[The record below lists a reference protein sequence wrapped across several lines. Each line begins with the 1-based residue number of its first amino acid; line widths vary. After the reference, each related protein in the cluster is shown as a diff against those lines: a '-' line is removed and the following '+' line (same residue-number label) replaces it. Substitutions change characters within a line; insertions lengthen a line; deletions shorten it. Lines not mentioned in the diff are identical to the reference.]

1 MKRRIFTTAAPLAI
15 LGLQASRAR
24 AAERV
29 IGWISPESRENIAPF
44 FNAFKAGLQA
54 NMPPGGDTV
63 RVIERHVVGGPE
75 AMAQQVVELQQQG
88 VSLIV
93 AQGGA
98 TLAVV
103 RAKPSVPVVFAYSG
117 DPVVAGIAQSLARPG
132 GIATG
137 VSFMSLELNPKRI
150 DFLRIALP
158 ECRKVALLSN
168 ARHAGEENDIAA
180 SQRAVEGL
188 GIELSV
194 WRSQAPAETPSVV
207 AQALDSGT
215 QALVVLPSSPM
226 VQQASAIAAQC
237 LIRKVPVVSGW
248 ASIARAG
255 GLLTY
260 GPKLQETYKRVGWY
274 VMRVLGG
281 ASPAS
286 LPIEQPTTFELV
298 INKKTADALGLAL
311 PPSLLAQADEVI
323 E

>member
-1 MKRRIFTTAAPLAI
+1 MVGGAALA
-15 LGLQASRAR
+15 SPAR

-29 IGWISPESRENIAPF
+29 IGWISPEARETIEPF
-44 FNAFKAGLQA
+44 FSAFKAGLQA
-54 NMPPGGDTV
+54 NTTPGGDTV
-63 RVIERHVVGGPE
+63 RVIERDGAGGPE
-75 AMAQQVVELQQQG
+75 AIAQQVVELQQQG

-137 VSFMSLELNPKRI
+137 VSFMSLVLNPKRI
-150 DFLRIALP
+150 DFLRMALP
-158 ECRKVALLSN
+158 ECRKVGILSN

-188 GIELSV
+188 GIDLSV
-194 WRSQAPAETPSVV
+194 WRSQAPSETPTVV
-207 AQALDSGT
+207 AQALDSGI
-215 QALVVLPSSPM
+215 QALVILPSSPM
-226 VQQASAIAAQC
+226 VQQASAIATQC
-237 LIRKVPVVSGW
+237 LARKVPIVSGW

-255 GLLTY
+255 ALLTY
-260 GPKLQETYKRVGWY
+260 GPNLGETYKRVGWY

-286 LPIEQPTTFELV
+286 LPIEQPTAFELV
-298 INKKTADALGLAL
+298 INRKTANTLGLTL

>member
-1 MKRRIFTTAAPLAI
+1 MKRRELIAMVGGTALAAP
-15 LGLQASRAR
+15 AR

-29 IGWISPESRENIAPF
+29 IGWISPESRETIAPF
-44 FNAFKAGLQA
+44 FSAFKAGLQA
-54 NMPPGGDTV
+54 NTTPGGDTV
-63 RVIERHVVGGPE
+63 RVIERDGVGSPE
-75 AMAQQVVELQQQG
+75 AIAQQVVELQQQG

-132 GIATG
+132 GLATG
-137 VSFMSLELNPKRI
+137 VSFMSLVLNPKRI
-150 DFLRIALP
+150 DFLHMALP
-158 ECRKVALLSN
+158 ECRKLGLLSN

-188 GIELSV
+188 GLDLSV
-194 WRSQAPAETPSVV
+194 WRSQGPAETPSVV
-207 AQALDSGT
+207 AQALDSGIG
-215 QALVVLPSSPM
+215 ALVILPSSPM

-237 LIRKVPVVSGW
+237 LARKVPIASGW

-255 GLLTY
+255 ALLTY
-260 GPKLQETYKRVGWY
+260 GPNLGETYKRVGWY

-281 ASPAS
+281 ASPAN
-286 LPIEQPTTFELV
+286 LPIEQPTVFELV
-298 INKKTADALGLAL
+298 INKKTASALGLTL
-311 PPSLLAQADEVI
+311 PPSLLALADEVI

>member
-1 MKRRIFTTAAPLAI
+1 MVGGAALVSP
-15 LGLQASRAR
+15 AR

-29 IGWISPESRENIAPF
+29 IGWISPESRETIAPF
-44 FNAFKAGLQA
+44 FSAFKAGLQA
-54 NMPPGGDTV
+54 NTPGGDTV
-63 RVIERHVVGGPE
+63 RVIERDGVGGPE
-75 AMAQQVVELQQQG
+75 AIAQQVVELQQQG

-117 DPVVAGIAQSLARPG
+117 DPVVAGIAQSLARPD

-137 VSFMSLELNPKRI
+137 MSFMSLELNPKRI
-150 DFLRIALP
+150 DFLRMALP
-158 ECRKVALLSN
+158 ECRKLGLLSN

-180 SQRAVEGL
+180 SQRAVEASRHRLSGL
-188 GIELSV
+188 AQPS
-194 WRSQAPAETPSVV
+194 PAETPSVV
-207 AQALDSGT
+207 AQALDSGIE
-215 QALVVLPSSPM
+215 ALVILPSSPM
-226 VQQASAIAAQC
+226 VQQASAIADQC
-237 LIRKVPVVSGW
+237 LARKVPIVSGW

-255 GLLTY
+255 ALLTY
-260 GPKLQETYKRVGWY
+260 GPNLGETYKRVGWY

-286 LPIEQPTTFELV
+286 LPIEQPTAFELV
-298 INKKTADALGLAL
+298 INQKTANALGLTL
-311 PPSLLAQADEVI
+311 PPSLLARADEVI